1 MPMDY
6 GSRKA
11 LICGSRTSTGKE
23 DDPCM
28 SWKRGK
34 DRYVPLPE
42 PGLEMLRRYWVTHR
56 HPSGSF
62 RLPLVWEDS
71 CHQQL
76 SPSLTMEYG
85 GPSIVQCRNVSSR
98 NRRTV
103 HTLRHSY
110 ATHLFDA
117 GVPLRII
124 QAYLGHSSP
133 LQQLSTPTCL
143 KRAMTRPSSRSTRF
157 WKTYGSRAGGH
168 FPSLRRSVSPE
179 ICHTHAI
186 HSSQGHAGN

>member
-1 MPMDY
+1 MPVDY

-56 HPSGSF
+56 HPIWLFPSPFG
-62 RLPLVWEDS
+62 VEDS

-98 NRRTV
+98 NRRPSI
-103 HTLRHSY
+103 LY
-110 ATHLFDA
+110 ATPMQRICSMPGYPCALSRLIWDILPHYNSSLH
-117 GVPLRII
+117 PL
-124 QAYLGHSSP
+124 
-133 LQQLSTPTCL
+133 
-143 KRAMTRPSSRSTRF
+143 
-157 WKTYGSRAGGH
+157 
-168 FPSLRRSVSPE
+168 VSKE
-179 ICHTHAI
+179 R
-186 HSSQGHAGN
+186 